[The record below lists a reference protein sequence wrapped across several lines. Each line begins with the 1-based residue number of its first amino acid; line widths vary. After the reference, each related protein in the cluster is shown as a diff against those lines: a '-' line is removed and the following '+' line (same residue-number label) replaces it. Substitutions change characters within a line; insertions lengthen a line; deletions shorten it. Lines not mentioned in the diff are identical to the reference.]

1 MAYEAL
7 SLSTLS
13 QMEDYDPNSMPVEQ
27 AQQLIRQ
34 FLHPVTETEEID
46 ILHAFQRTLAED
58 VRSPLNVPPHDYSS
72 MDGYAVRHED
82 LATGGIALK
91 KVGTAFAGNAYT
103 GSMGKRECVR
113 IMTGAMIPQ
122 GADAVVMQEHVRVDG
137 DSIVFANP
145 AKKMQNIRLM
155 GEDIRQ
161 DAVVLVKGKRIGPA
175 EMGLLASLG
184 FAKVRV
190 MRKLRVAIFS
200 TGDEL
205 VQPGHALG
213 SGQIYDSNRYSL
225 TGLLT
230 ELGADVLDMGAI
242 RDEKETLRAAFH
254 AAAEKADVIITSG
267 GASVGDADYVKQL
280 LDEIGEVVFWKIAM
294 KPGKPLAY
302 GKIGKAH
309 FFGLPG
315 NPVSAMVT
323 FQQFVRNALWV
334 VMGQEA
340 KQVFTF
346 KARLAN
352 QIKKAPGRTEFQ
364 RGILSQDAE
373 GSWEVKTT
381 GDQGS
386 GILSSMSRA
395 NSYIILPTGQG
406 NVEPGAKVD
415 VQLF

>member
-1 MAYEAL
+1 MSAQNL
-7 SLSTLS
+7 TLTTLG

-27 AQQLIRQ
+27 ARKLIGQ
-34 FLHPVTETEEID
+34 FLHPVTESEEID
-46 ILHAFQRTLAED
+46 ILQACHRTLAAD
-58 VRSPLNVPPHDYSS
+58 VRSPMNVPPHDYSS

-82 LATGGIALK
+82 LATAGIMLQK
-91 KVGTAFAGNAYT
+91 IGTAFAGNAF
-103 GSMGKRECVR
+103 GGAVDKGECVR

-122 GADAVVMQEHVRVDG
+122 GADAVIMQEHVKADG
-137 DSIVFANP
+137 DKITFANP
-145 AKKMQNIRLM
+145 AKKMQNIRLV
-155 GEDIRQ
+155 GEDIKYN
-161 DAVVLVKGKRIGPA
+161 DVVLGKGKRIGPA

-190 MRKLRVAIFS
+190 VRKLKVAIFS

-205 VQPGHALG
+205 VQPGNTLG
-213 SGQIYDSNRYSL
+213 SSQIYDSNRYSL

-230 ELGADVLDMGAI
+230 ELGAEILDMGSI
-242 RDEKETLRAAFH
+242 RDDKETLRAAFNS
-254 AAAEKADVIITSG
+254 AAESADVVITSG

-302 GKIGKAH
+302 GKVGKAH

-334 VMGQEA
+334 LMGQEA
-340 KQVFTF
+340 KQIFTF
-346 KARLAN
+346 KAKLTN
-352 QIKKAPGRTEFQ
+352 TIKKAPGRTEFQ
-364 RGILSQDAE
+364 RGILSQDSQ
-373 GSWEVKTT
+373 GNWEVKTT

-395 NSYIILPTGQG
+395 NCYIILPTEQG
-406 NVEPGAKVD
+406 SVEPGAMVD

>member
-1 MAYEAL
+1 M
-7 SLSTLS
+7 
-13 QMEDYDPNSMPVEQ
+13 
-27 AQQLIRQ
+27 
-34 FLHPVTETEEID
+34 
-46 ILHAFQRTLAED
+46 
-58 VRSPLNVPPHDYSS
+58 
-72 MDGYAVRHED
+72 
-82 LATGGIALK
+82 
-91 KVGTAFAGNAYT
+91 
-103 GSMGKRECVR
+103 R

-122 GADAVVMQEHVRVDG
+122 GTDAVVMQEHVQANG
-137 DSIVFANP
+137 DNITFANP
-145 AKKMQNIRLM
+145 ARKMQNIRLV
-155 GEDIRQ
+155 GEDIKQ
-161 DAVVLVKGKRIGPA
+161 DDVVLAKGKRIGAA

-190 MRKLRVAIFS
+190 IRKLKVAIFS

-205 VQPGHALG
+205 VQPGNALG
-213 SGQIYDSNRYSL
+213 SAQIYDSNRYSL

-230 ELGADVLDMGAI
+230 ELGADILDMGSI
-242 RDEKETLRAAFH
+242 RDDKEILRAAFH
-254 AAAEKADVIITSG
+254 SAAEKADVVITSG

-334 VMGQEA
+334 LMGQEA

-346 KARLAN
+346 KARLTN
-352 QIKKAPGRTEFQ
+352 PIKKAPGRAEFQ
-364 RGILSQDAE
+364 RGILSQDAQ
-373 GSWEVKTT
+373 GGWEVKTT

-395 NSYIILPTGQG
+395 NCYIILPSEQG
-406 NVEPGAKVD
+406 NVEAGTMVNA
-415 VQLF
+415 QLF